1 MEIRKTVKE
10 DIPVI
15 MDIYENARAFMRS
28 TGNMT
33 QWNNGY
39 PSVDIIAEDVCQGH
53 SYVCI
58 EDGAIVGTFAF
69 IIGEDPTYQVIENG
83 AWHSDRLYGTIH
95 RLASTGVVKGLSRKC
110 FDYCRER
117 IDYLR
122 IDTHADN
129 KPMQEAIKKY
139 GFEKCGIIYV
149 RDGSARVAFDYVG
162 E

>member
-58 EDGAIVGTFAF
+58 EDGEIVGTFAF

-95 RLASTGVVKGLSRKC
+95 RLASTGVVKGLSKKC
-110 FDYCRER
+110 FEYCREK

-129 KPMQEAIKKY
+129 RPMQEAVKKY
-139 GFEKCGIIYV
+139 GFKQCGTIYV